1 MRQLLTCELVCQLSA
16 AVTSLEHMTSQT
28 TIDTTGPG
36 DKAPA
41 APSDLSPASGLRG
54 HPWFTLITVA
64 VGVMMVAL
72 DGTIVAIA
80 NPAIQKD
87 LKASFADVQWIT
99 NGYFLALAVS
109 LITAGKLGD
118 RFGHRQ
124 TFLIGVVGFAA
135 ASGAIGLSSS
145 IAAVVTFRVFQGL
158 FGALLM
164 PAALGLLRATFPA
177 EKLNMAIGIW
187 GMVIGA
193 STAGGP
199 ILGGVLVEHVNWQSV
214 FFINVPVGAI
224 ALVLGLLILLDH
236 RAALGRGP
244 LNEHSASRSFD
255 ILGIVLL
262 SGAMFCLVWALI
274 KAPTWG
280 WGDGR
285 TWTFIAV
292 SVVGFALFSFWE
304 TKVKEPLIPLGLFRS
319 VPLSAGVV
327 LMVLMAIAFM
337 GGLFFVTFYLQN
349 VHGMKPIDAGLHLL
363 PLTGMMIVGSPLA
376 GAMITKLGPRIPLAG
391 GMAATAIAMY
401 GMSTLQT
408 DTGSAVM
415 SLWFA
420 LLGLGLAPVM
430 VGATEVIVGNAPMEL
445 SGVAGG
451 LQQAAM
457 QIGGSLGT
465 AVLGAVMASKVDG
478 DLAANWKDA
487 GLPPLT
493 PTQLDQASEAV
504 QVGVAPVAK
513 GTPEAIAAKIADVA
527 HDTFIS
533 GMSLASLVACS
544 VAVVAVFVALLTK
557 RGENAE
563 AGAGAAHI

>member
-1 MRQLLTCELVCQLSA
+1 
-16 AVTSLEHMTSQT
+16 MTSQT
-28 TIDTTGPG
+28 TIDKAGPG
-36 DKAPA
+36 DGTPA
-41 APSDLSPASGLRG
+41 APSDGTPGKGLRG

-80 NPAIQKD
+80 NPAIGDD
-87 LKASFADVQWIT
+87 LGASLSELQWIT
-99 NGYFLALAVS
+99 NAYFLALAVC

-135 ASGAIGLSSS
+135 ASGAIGLSDS
-145 IAAVVTFRVFQGL
+145 IAMVVTFRALQGL

-214 FFINVPVGAI
+214 FFINVPVGVL
-224 ALVLGLLILLDH
+224 ALALGVWILLDH
-236 RAALGRGP
+236 RAENAP
-244 LNEHSASRSFD
+244 RSFD
-255 ILGIVLL
+255 LLGIALL

-274 KAPTWG
+274 KAPEWG
-280 WGDGR
+280 WGDVQ
-285 TWTFIAV
+285 TWSFIIGSFA
-292 SVVGFALFSFWE
+292 GFGAFAFWE
-304 TKVKEPLIPLGLFRS
+304 TKVREPLIPLALFRS

-349 VHGMKPIDAGLHLL
+349 VHGMSPIDAGLHLL

-376 GAMITKLGPRIPLAG
+376 GVMITKVGPRIPLAG
-391 GMAATAIAMY
+391 GMAFTALAMY
-401 GMSTLQT
+401 GMSTLET

-430 VGATEVIVGNAPMEL
+430 VGATEVIVGNAPLEL

-465 AVLGAVMASKVDG
+465 AVLGAVMASKVDS
-478 DLAANWKDA
+478 DLEGNWAEA

-493 PTQLDQASEAV
+493 PEQADQASQAV
-504 QVGVAPVAK
+504 QVGAAPVAE
-513 GTPEAIAAKIADVA
+513 GTPAQIAAKITDVA

-533 GMSLASLVACS
+533 GMSLASLVAAG
-544 VAVVAVFVALLTK
+544 VAAAAVLVAFLTK

-563 AGAGAAHI
+563 AGAGVGHI

>member
-1 MRQLLTCELVCQLSA
+1 
-16 AVTSLEHMTSQT
+16 MTSQT
-28 TIDTTGPG
+28 TIKTTGPG
-36 DKAPA
+36 DRAPQ
-41 APSDLSPASGLRG
+41 APSDATPAKGLRG

-87 LKASFADVQWIT
+87 LSASFAEVQWIT

-145 IAAVVTFRVFQGL
+145 IAAVVVFRVFQGM

-214 FFINVPVGAI
+214 FFINVPVGILAV
-224 ALVLGLLILLDH
+224 VLGVLILLDH
-236 RAALGRGP
+236 RAENAP
-244 LNEHSASRSFD
+244 RSFD
-255 ILGIVLL
+255 LLGITLL
-262 SGAMFCLVWALI
+262 SAAMFCLVWALI
-274 KAPTWG
+274 KAPAWG
-280 WGDGR
+280 WGDGK
-285 TWTFIAV
+285 TWLFIAA
-292 SVVGFALFSFWE
+292 SVVGFGLFAFWE
-304 TKVKEPLIPLGLFRS
+304 TKVKEPLIPLALFRS
-319 VPLSAGVV
+319 VALSAGVV

-349 VHGMKPIDAGLHLL
+349 VHGMSPIDAGLHLL

-376 GAMITKLGPRIPLAG
+376 GAMITKLGPRVPLAG
-391 GMAATAIAMY
+391 GMALTAIAMY
-401 GMSTLQT
+401 GMSTLDT

-465 AVLGAVMASKVDG
+465 AVLGAVMASKVDS
-478 DLAANWKDA
+478 DLAGNWTSA

-493 PTQLDQASEAV
+493 AAQEAQASEAV
-504 QVGVAPVAK
+504 QVGVPPLAP
-513 GTPEAIAAKIADVA
+513 GTPDAIAAKITDVA

-533 GMSLASLVACS
+533 GMSLASLVAAG
-544 VAVVAVFVALLTK
+544 VAVVAVFVAFLTK

>member
-1 MRQLLTCELVCQLSA
+1 
-16 AVTSLEHMTSQT
+16 MTSQT
-28 TIDTTGPG
+28 TIDTTGPE
-36 DKAPA
+36 DRASQSPSDQPPA
-41 APSDLSPASGLRG
+41 AGLRG
-54 HPWFTLITVA
+54 HPWLTLLTVA

-80 NPAIQKD
+80 NPAIQAD

-99 NGYFLALAVS
+99 NGYFLALAVA

-145 IAAVVTFRVFQGL
+145 IAAVVTFRVLQGL

-214 FFINVPVGAI
+214 FFINVPVGVL
-224 ALVLGLLILLDH
+224 ALVLGVLILLDH
-236 RAALGRGP
+236 RAENAP
-244 LNEHSASRSFD
+244 RSFD
-255 ILGIVLL
+255 ILGIALL
-262 SGAMFCLVWALI
+262 SAAMFCLVWALI

-280 WGDGR
+280 WGDGL

-292 SVVGFALFSFWE
+292 SLVGFLLFAVWE
-304 TKVKEPLIPLGLFRS
+304 TKVKEPLIPLALFRS
-319 VPLSAGVV
+319 VALSAGVV

-349 VHGMKPIDAGLHLL
+349 VHGMSPIDAGLHLL

-376 GAMITKLGPRIPLAG
+376 GAMITKLGPRVPLAG
-391 GMAATAIAMY
+391 GMASVAIAMF
-401 GMSTLQT
+401 GMSTLET

-478 DLAANWKDA
+478 DLAANWNGA
-487 GLPPLT
+487 GLPALT
-493 PTQLDQASEAV
+493 PAQLDQASEAV
-504 QVGVAPVAK
+504 QVGVPPVAK
-513 GTPEAIAAKIADVA
+513 GTPEAIVAKITDVA

-533 GMSLASLVACS
+533 GMSLASLVAAG

-557 RGENAE
+557 RGANAE
-563 AGAGAAHI
+563 AGAGVGHI

>member
-1 MRQLLTCELVCQLSA
+1 
-16 AVTSLEHMTSQT
+16 MTSQT
-28 TIDTTGPG
+28 TIDKTGSGG
-36 DKAPA
+36 DAPA
-41 APSDLSPASGLRG
+41 VPSDAAPAKGLRG

-87 LKASFADVQWIT
+87 LGATFAEVQWIT

-135 ASGAIGLSSS
+135 ASGAIGMSDS
-145 IAAVVTFRVFQGL
+145 IALVVTFRVFQGL

-214 FFINVPVGAI
+214 FFINVPVGILAV
-224 ALVLGLLILLDH
+224 VLGVLILLDH
-236 RAALGRGP
+236 RAEKAP
-244 LNEHSASRSFD
+244 RSFD
-255 ILGIVLL
+255 ILGIALL
-262 SGAMFCLVWALI
+262 SAAMFCLVWALI
-274 KAPTWG
+274 KAPEWG
-280 WGDGR
+280 WGDGK
-285 TWTFIAV
+285 TWAFIAA
-292 SVVGFALFSFWE
+292 SVIGFALFGFWE
-304 TKVKEPLIPLGLFRS
+304 TKVREPLIPLALFRS

-349 VHGMKPIDAGLHLL
+349 VHGMSPIDAGLHLL

-376 GAMITKLGPRIPLAG
+376 GAMITKFGPRVPLAG
-391 GMAATAIAMY
+391 GMALTAIAMY

-408 DTGSAVM
+408 DTGSGIM
-415 SLWFA
+415 SVWFA

-465 AVLGAVMASKVDG
+465 AVLGAVMASKVDS
-478 DLAANWKDA
+478 DLAGNWADA
-487 GLPPLT
+487 GLPALNPA
-493 PTQLDQASEAV
+493 QEAQASEAV
-504 QVGVAPVAK
+504 QVGVAPVAP
-513 GTPEAIAAKIADVA
+513 GTPDAVVTKITDVA

-533 GMSLASLVACS
+533 GMSLASLVAAGVAL
-544 VAVVAVFVALLTK
+544 VAVAVAFLTK

>member
-1 MRQLLTCELVCQLSA
+1 
-16 AVTSLEHMTSQT
+16 MTSQT
-28 TIDTTGPG
+28 TIDATGPG
-36 DKAPA
+36 DTAPDAPLGSAPA
-41 APSDLSPASGLRG
+41 AGLRG
-54 HPWFTLITVA
+54 HPWLTLITVA

-87 LKASFADVQWIT
+87 LGATFAQVQWIT

-124 TFLIGVVGFAA
+124 TFLIGVTGFAA
-135 ASGAIGLSSS
+135 ASGAIGLSHS

-214 FFINVPVGAI
+214 FFINVPVGAL
-224 ALVLGLLILLDH
+224 ALVLGTLILRDH
-236 RAALGRGP
+236 RAARGRSP
-244 LNEHSASRSFD
+244 LNEHGAPRSFD
-255 ILGIVLL
+255 VLGIALL

-274 KAPTWG
+274 KAPSWG

-285 TWTFIAV
+285 TWLFIAA
-292 SVVGFALFSFWE
+292 SVVLFALFSVWE
-304 TKVKEPLIPLGLFRS
+304 TRVAEPLIPLGLFRS
-319 VPLSAGVV
+319 IPLSAGVV

-349 VHGMKPIDAGLHLL
+349 VHGMSPIDAGLHLL

-376 GAMITKLGPRIPLAG
+376 GAAITKLGPRIPLAG

-401 GMSTLQT
+401 GMSTLKA
-408 DTGSAVM
+408 DTGSGVM
-415 SLWFA
+415 SVWFA

-478 DLAANWKDA
+478 DLPGNWTGA
-487 GLPPLT
+487 GLPQLT
-493 PTQLDQASEAV
+493 PGQLDKASQAV
-504 QVGVAPVAK
+504 QVGVAPVPK
-513 GTPEAIAAKIADVA
+513 GVPDQVAAKITEVA
-527 HDTFIS
+527 HHTFVS
-533 GMSLASLVACS
+533 GMSLASLVAAGVAA
-544 VAVVAVFVALLTK
+544 VAVLVALLTK
-557 RGENAE
+557 RGANAE
-563 AGAGAAHI
+563 AGAGVGHI

>member
-1 MRQLLTCELVCQLSA
+1 
-16 AVTSLEHMTSQT
+16 MTSQT
-28 TIDTTGPG
+28 TIDMA
-36 DKAPA
+36 APA
-41 APSDLSPASGLRG
+41 DPTPAKGLRG
-54 HPWFTLITVA
+54 HPWLTLISVA

-87 LKASFADVQWIT
+87 LGASFAQVQWIT
-99 NGYFLALAVS
+99 NGYFLALAVT

-124 TFLIGVVGFAA
+124 TFLVGIVGFAA
-135 ASGAIGLSSS
+135 SSAAIGLSSS
-145 IAAVVTFRVFQGL
+145 IALVVTFRVFQGL

-199 ILGGVLVEHVNWQSV
+199 ILGGLLVEHVSWQSV
-214 FFINVPVGAI
+214 FFINVPVGVL
-224 ALVLGLLILLDH
+224 ALVIGLVILVDH
-236 RAALGRGP
+236 RAENAP
-244 LNEHSASRSFD
+244 RSFD
-255 ILGIVLL
+255 LLGIALL

-274 KAPTWG
+274 KAPAWG
-280 WGDGR
+280 WGDGK
-285 TWTFIAV
+285 TWLFLVV
-292 SVVGFALFSFWE
+292 SVVGFGLFAVWE
-304 TKVKEPLIPLGLFRS
+304 QKVKEPLIPLNLFRS

-349 VHGMKPIDAGLHLL
+349 VHGMSPIDAGLHLL

-376 GAMITKLGPRIPLAG
+376 GAMISKTGPRIPLAG
-391 GMAATAIAMY
+391 GMACVAIAMF
-401 GMSTLQT
+401 GMSTLET
-408 DTGSAVM
+408 DTGSGIM

-420 LLGLGLAPVM
+420 MLGLGLAPVM

-465 AVLGAVMASKVDG
+465 AVLGAVMASKVDN
-478 DLAANWKDA
+478 DLAGNWTAA
-487 GLPPLT
+487 GLPQLT
-493 PTQLDQASEAV
+493 PEQQAQASEAV
-504 QVGVAPVAK
+504 QVGVPPVAP
-513 GTPEAIAAKIADVA
+513 GTPETVVAQITKVA

-533 GMSLASLVACS
+533 GMSLACLVAAGVAA
-544 VAVVAVFVALLTK
+544 VAVVVALLTK

>member
-1 MRQLLTCELVCQLSA
+1 
-16 AVTSLEHMTSQT
+16 MTSQIT
-28 TIDTTGPG
+28 LDKTGPG
-36 DKAPA
+36 DRGPA
-41 APSDLSPASGLRG
+41 APSDASPASGLRG

-124 TFLIGVVGFAA
+124 TFLIGVTGFAA

-177 EKLNMAIGIW
+177 ERLNMAIGIW

-214 FFINVPVGAI
+214 FFINVPVGAL
-224 ALVLGLLILLDH
+224 ALILGLLILRDH
-236 RAALGRGP
+236 RA
-244 LNEHSASRSFD
+244 ESAPRSFD
-255 ILGIVLL
+255 VLGIALL

-274 KAPTWG
+274 KAPAWG

-285 TWTFIAV
+285 TWAFIGA

-304 TKVKEPLIPLGLFRS
+304 TKVAEPLIPLGLFRS

-327 LMVLMAIAFM
+327 LMILMAIAFM

-349 VHGMKPIDAGLHLL
+349 VHGMSPIDAGLHLL
-363 PLTGMMIVGSPLA
+363 PLTGMMIVASPLA
-376 GAMITKLGPRIPLAG
+376 GAAITKLGPRVPLAG
-391 GMAATAIAMY
+391 GMIATAVAMY
-401 GMSTLQT
+401 GMSTLQA
-408 DTGSAVM
+408 DSGSGLM
-415 SLWFA
+415 SVWFA
-420 LLGLGLAPVM
+420 LLGMGLAPVM

-457 QIGGSLGT
+457 QVGGSLGT
-465 AVLGAVMASKVDG
+465 AVLGAVMASKVDS
-478 DLAANWKDA
+478 DLAGNWRDA

-493 PTQLDQASEAV
+493 PAQLHQASEAV

-513 GTPEAIAAKIADVA
+513 GTPAPIAAKIADVA

-533 GMSLASLVACS
+533 GMSLASLVACG
-544 VAVVAVFVALLTK
+544 VAAVAIFVALLTK

-563 AGAGAAHI
+563 AGAGAGHI

>member
-1 MRQLLTCELVCQLSA
+1 
-16 AVTSLEHMTSQT
+16 MTSQT
-28 TIDTTGPG
+28 TIDKTGPG
-36 DKAPA
+36 DESSTSPSGGAPA
-41 APSDLSPASGLRG
+41 TGLRG

-80 NPAIQKD
+80 NPAIQSD

-145 IAAVVTFRVFQGL
+145 IALVVTFRVLQGL

-214 FFINVPVGAI
+214 FFINVPVGLLAV
-224 ALVLGLLILLDH
+224 VLGVMILLDH
-236 RAALGRGP
+236 RAENAP
-244 LNEHSASRSFD
+244 RSFD
-255 ILGIVLL
+255 LLGIGLL

-274 KAPTWG
+274 KAPAWG
-280 WGDGR
+280 WGDGK
-285 TWTFIAV
+285 TWAFIAV
-292 SVVGFALFSFWE
+292 SVVGFALFAFWE
-304 TKVKEPLIPLGLFRS
+304 TKVKEPLIPLALFRS

-349 VHGMKPIDAGLHLL
+349 VHGMSPIDAGLHLL

-376 GAMITKLGPRIPLAG
+376 GAMITKLGPRVPLAG

-401 GMSTLQT
+401 GMSTLET

-465 AVLGAVMASKVDG
+465 AVLGAVMASKVDS
-478 DLAANWKDA
+478 DLAGNWKDA
-487 GLPPLT
+487 GLPPLA
-493 PTQLDQASEAV
+493 PAQLDQAKEAV
-504 QVGVAPVAK
+504 QVGVAPVAPN
-513 GTPEAIAAKIADVA
+513 TPEAVAAKIADVA

-533 GMSLASLVACS
+533 GMSLASLVAAG
-544 VAVVAVFVALLTK
+544 VAVVAVLVALLTK
-557 RGENAE
+557 RGANAE
-563 AGAGAAHI
+563 AGAGVGHI

>member
-1 MRQLLTCELVCQLSA
+1 
-16 AVTSLEHMTSQT
+16 MTSQT
-28 TIDTTGPG
+28 TVDATEPG
-36 DKAPA
+36 GKAADPSA
-41 APSDLSPASGLRG
+41 AGSERAPERGLRG

-80 NPAIQKD
+80 NPAIATD
-87 LKASFADVQWIT
+87 LGASFSDVQWIT
-99 NGYFLALAVS
+99 NAYFLALAVT

-124 TFLIGVVGFAA
+124 TFLIGVVGFGA
-135 ASGAIGLSSS
+135 ASGAIGLSNS
-145 IAAVVTFRVFQGL
+145 ISLVITFRVFQGL

-199 ILGGVLVEHVNWQSV
+199 ILGGLLVQHVSWQSV
-214 FFINVPVGAI
+214 FFINVPVGAL
-224 ALVLGLLILLDH
+224 ALVLGALILTDH
-236 RAALGRGP
+236 RAANAP
-244 LNEHSASRSFD
+244 RSFD
-255 ILGIVLL
+255 LLGIGLL

-274 KAPTWG
+274 KAPAWG
-280 WGDGR
+280 WGDTK
-285 TWTFIAV
+285 TWLFLGA
-292 SVVGFALFSFWE
+292 SVLGFVLFSVWE
-304 TKVKEPLIPLGLFRS
+304 TKVREPLIPLALFRS

-349 VHGMKPIDAGLHLL
+349 VHGMSPVNAGLHLL

-376 GAMITKLGPRIPLAG
+376 GALITKAGPRIPLAG
-391 GMAATAIAMY
+391 GMVLTAVAMF
-401 GMSTLQT
+401 GMSRLEAG
-408 DTGSAVM
+408 TGSAVM
-415 SLWFA
+415 SIWFA

-465 AVLGAVMASKVDG
+465 AVLGAVMASRVDH
-478 DLAANWKDA
+478 DLPGNWSAA
-487 GLPPLT
+487 GLPALKPA
-493 PTQLDQASEAV
+493 QLDQVSGVV
-504 QVGVAPVAK
+504 QQGVAPVPK
-513 GTPEAIAAKIADVA
+513 GTPAVVAEKIAGVA

-533 GMSLASLVACS
+533 GMSLACLVAAA
-544 VAVVAVFVALLTK
+544 VAALAVVVALFTK
-557 RGENAE
+557 RGANAE

>member
-1 MRQLLTCELVCQLSA
+1 
-16 AVTSLEHMTSQT
+16 MTSQT
-28 TIDTTGPG
+28 TIDKTGSGG
-36 DKAPA
+36 DAPA
-41 APSDLSPASGLRG
+41 VPSDAAPAKGLRG

-87 LKASFADVQWIT
+87 LGATFAEVQWIT

-135 ASGAIGLSSS
+135 ASGAIGMSDS
-145 IAAVVTFRVFQGL
+145 IALVVTFRVFQGL

-214 FFINVPVGAI
+214 FFINVPVGILAV
-224 ALVLGLLILLDH
+224 VLGVLILLDH
-236 RAALGRGP
+236 RAENAP
-244 LNEHSASRSFD
+244 RSFD
-255 ILGIVLL
+255 ILGIALL
-262 SGAMFCLVWALI
+262 SAAMFCLVWALI
-274 KAPTWG
+274 KAPEWG
-280 WGDGR
+280 WGDGK
-285 TWTFIAV
+285 TWAFIAA
-292 SVVGFALFSFWE
+292 SVIGFALFGFWE
-304 TKVKEPLIPLGLFRS
+304 TKVREPLIPLALFRS

-349 VHGMKPIDAGLHLL
+349 VHGMSPIDAGLHLL

-376 GAMITKLGPRIPLAG
+376 GAMITKFGPRVPLAG
-391 GMAATAIAMY
+391 GMALTAIAMY
-401 GMSTLQT
+401 GMSTLET
-408 DTGSAVM
+408 DTGSGIM
-415 SLWFA
+415 SVWFA

-465 AVLGAVMASKVDG
+465 AVLGAVMASKVDS
-478 DLAANWKDA
+478 DLAGNWADA

-493 PTQLDQASEAV
+493 PAQEAQASEAV
-504 QVGVAPVAK
+504 QVGVAPVAP
-513 GTPEAIAAKIADVA
+513 GTPDAIVTKITDVA

-533 GMSLASLVACS
+533 GMSLASLVAAGVAL
-544 VAVVAVFVALLTK
+544 VAVAVAFLTK

>member
-1 MRQLLTCELVCQLSA
+1 
-16 AVTSLEHMTSQT
+16 MTSQT
-28 TIDTTGPG
+28 TVDATEPG
-36 DKAPA
+36 GKAANPSA
-41 APSDLSPASGLRG
+41 TEPDRAPDRGLRGLRG

-80 NPAIQKD
+80 NPAIAKD
-87 LKASFADVQWIT
+87 LGASFADVQWIT
-99 NGYFLALAVS
+99 NAYFLALAVT

-124 TFLIGVVGFAA
+124 TFLIGVVGFGA
-135 ASGAIGLSSS
+135 ASGAIGLSNS
-145 IAAVVTFRVFQGL
+145 ISLVITFRVFQGL

-199 ILGGVLVEHVNWQSV
+199 ILGGLLVQHVSWQSV
-214 FFINVPVGAI
+214 FFINVPVGAL
-224 ALVLGLLILLDH
+224 ALVLGALILTDH
-236 RAALGRGP
+236 RAQNAP
-244 LNEHSASRSFD
+244 RSFD
-255 ILGIVLL
+255 LLGIVLL

-274 KAPTWG
+274 KAPAWG
-280 WGDGR
+280 WGDGK
-285 TWTFIAV
+285 TWLFIGA
-292 SVVGFALFSFWE
+292 SVLGFVLFSVWE
-304 TKVKEPLIPLGLFRS
+304 TRVKEPLIPLGLFRS

-349 VHGMKPIDAGLHLL
+349 VHGMSPVDAGLHLL

-376 GAMITKLGPRIPLAG
+376 GAVITKAGPRIPLAG
-391 GMAATAIAMY
+391 GMVLTAVAMF
-401 GMSTLQT
+401 GMSKLEAG
-408 DTGSAVM
+408 TGSAVM
-415 SLWFA
+415 SIWFA

-465 AVLGAVMASKVDG
+465 AVLGAVMASRVDH
-478 DLAANWKDA
+478 DLPGNWAAAK
-487 GLPPLT
+487 LPPLT
-493 PTQLDQASEAV
+493 STQLDQVSGAV
-504 QVGVAPVAK
+504 QQGVAPVAK
-513 GTPEAIAAKIADVA
+513 GTPALIAEKIAGVA

-533 GMSLASLVACS
+533 GMSLACLVAAGVAA
-544 VAVVAVFVALLTK
+544 VAVLVALFTK
-557 RGENAE
+557 RGVNAE

>member
-1 MRQLLTCELVCQLSA
+1 
-16 AVTSLEHMTSQT
+16 MTSQT
-28 TIDTTGPG
+28 TISATGPG
-36 DKAPA
+36 DKAAA
-41 APSDLSPASGLRG
+41 APSDPTPSTGLRG

-87 LKASFADVQWIT
+87 LGASFADVQWIT

-124 TFLIGVVGFAA
+124 TFLIGVTGFAA
-135 ASGAIGLSSS
+135 ASGAIGLSHS
-145 IAAVVTFRVFQGL
+145 IAFVVTFRVLQGL

-177 EKLNMAIGIW
+177 EKLNMAIGLW

-224 ALVLGLLILLDH
+224 ALILGLLILRDH
-236 RAALGRGP
+236 RAENAP
-244 LNEHSASRSFD
+244 RSFD
-255 ILGIVLL
+255 ILGIALL

-280 WGDGR
+280 WGSGT
-285 TWTFIAV
+285 TWAFLAA
-292 SVVGFALFSFWE
+292 SVLGFGLFAFWE
-304 TKVKEPLIPLGLFRS
+304 QRVKEPLIPLGLFRS

-349 VHGMKPIDAGLHLL
+349 VHGMSPIDAGLHLL

-376 GAMITKLGPRIPLAG
+376 GAAITKLGPRIPLAG

-401 GMSTLQT
+401 GMSTLES

-415 SLWFA
+415 SIWFA
-420 LLGLGLAPVM
+420 LLGFGLAPVM

-465 AVLGAVMASKVDG
+465 AVLGAVMASRVDS
-478 DLAANWKDA
+478 DLPGNWTDA
-487 GLPPLT
+487 GLPKLT
-493 PTQLDQASEAV
+493 RPQLDATAEAV
-504 QVGVAPVAK
+504 QVGVAPVAP
-513 GTPEAIAAKIADVA
+513 GTPAAVAAKITQVA

-533 GMSLASLVACS
+533 GMSLACLVAAG

>member
-1 MRQLLTCELVCQLSA
+1 
-16 AVTSLEHMTSQT
+16 MTSQT
-28 TIDTTGPG
+28 TVDATEPGGRTTGT
-36 DKAPA
+36 
-41 APSDLSPASGLRG
+41 SPAPPDRAPGSGLRG
-54 HPWFTLITVA
+54 HPWFTLVSVA
-64 VGVMMVAL
+64 IGVMMVAL

-80 NPAIQKD
+80 NPAIAKD
-87 LKASFADVQWIT
+87 LGASFSDVQWIT
-99 NGYFLALAVS
+99 NAYFLALAVT

-135 ASGAIGLSSS
+135 ASGAIGLSDS
-145 IAAVVTFRVFQGL
+145 IPLVVTFRVFQGL

-199 ILGGVLVEHVNWQSV
+199 ILGGLLVQHVSWQSV
-214 FFINVPVGAI
+214 FFINVPVGVL
-224 ALVLGLLILLDH
+224 ALVLGLLILRDH
-236 RAALGRGP
+236 RAQNAP
-244 LNEHSASRSFD
+244 RSFD
-255 ILGIVLL
+255 LLGIGLL

-274 KAPTWG
+274 KAPAWG
-280 WGDGR
+280 WGDGK
-285 TWTFIAV
+285 TWLFIGA
-292 SVVGFALFSFWE
+292 SVLGFAFFSFWE
-304 TKVKEPLIPLGLFRS
+304 TKVREPLIPLGLFRS

-349 VHGMKPIDAGLHLL
+349 VHGMSPVDAGLHLL

-376 GAMITKLGPRIPLAG
+376 GILITKAGPRIPLAG
-391 GMAATAIAMY
+391 GMLLTAVAMF
-401 GMSTLQT
+401 GMSKLEAG
-408 DTGSAVM
+408 TGSGVM
-415 SLWFA
+415 SVWFA

-430 VGATEVIVGNAPMEL
+430 VGATEVIVGNAAMQL

-465 AVLGAVMASKVDG
+465 AVLGAVMASRVDR
-478 DLAANWKDA
+478 DLPGNWAAAK
-487 GLPPLT
+487 LPPLT
-493 PTQLDQASEAV
+493 PAQLDQVSQGV
-504 QVGVAPVAK
+504 QQGVAPVPQ
-513 GTPEAIAAKIADVA
+513 GTPAAIAAKIAGVA

-533 GMSLASLVACS
+533 GMSLACLVAAGVAA
-544 VAVVAVFVALLTK
+544 VAVLVALLTK

>member
-1 MRQLLTCELVCQLSA
+1 
-16 AVTSLEHMTSQT
+16 MTSQT
-28 TIDTTGPG
+28 TIETTGSG
-36 DKAPA
+36 GKAPA
-41 APSDLSPASGLRG
+41 APSDAAPAKGLRG

-87 LKASFADVQWIT
+87 LGATFAEVQWIT

-145 IAAVVTFRVFQGL
+145 IGAVVVFRVFQGL

-214 FFINVPVGAI
+214 FFINVPVGILAV
-224 ALVLGLLILLDH
+224 VLGVLILLDH
-236 RAALGRGP
+236 RAENAP
-244 LNEHSASRSFD
+244 RSFD
-255 ILGIVLL
+255 VLGIGLL
-262 SGAMFCLVWALI
+262 SAAMFCLVWALI
-274 KAPTWG
+274 KAPEWG
-280 WGDGR
+280 WGSGQ
-285 TWTFIAV
+285 TWLFIAG
-292 SVVGFALFSFWE
+292 SVLGFVLFAFWE
-304 TKVKEPLIPLGLFRS
+304 TKVKEPLIPLALFRS

-349 VHGMKPIDAGLHLL
+349 VHGMSPIDAGLHLL

-401 GMSTLQT
+401 GMSTLET
-408 DTGSAVM
+408 DTGSGIM

-465 AVLGAVMASKVDG
+465 AVLGAVMASKVDS
-478 DLAANWKDA
+478 DLAGNWTSA

-493 PTQLDQASEAV
+493 AAQEAQASEAV
-504 QVGVAPVAK
+504 QVGVAPLAP
-513 GTPEAIAAKIADVA
+513 GTPDAIAAKITDVA

-533 GMSLASLVACS
+533 GMSLASLVAAG
-544 VAVVAVFVALLTK
+544 VAVVAVFVAFLTK

>member
-1 MRQLLTCELVCQLSA
+1 
-16 AVTSLEHMTSQT
+16 MTSQT
-28 TIDTTGPG
+28 TIDATGPG
-36 DKAPA
+36 DAAPQAPLESPPA
-41 APSDLSPASGLRG
+41 AGLRG
-54 HPWFTLITVA
+54 HPWLTLITVA

-80 NPAIQKD
+80 NPTIKKD
-87 LKASFADVQWIT
+87 LGATFADVQWIT
-99 NGYFLALAVS
+99 NGYFLALAVT

-124 TFLIGVVGFAA
+124 TFLVGVTGFAA
-135 ASGAIGLSSS
+135 ASGAIGLSHS

-214 FFINVPVGAI
+214 FFVNVPVGAL
-224 ALVLGLLILLDH
+224 ALVLGVLILLDH
-236 RAALGRGP
+236 RAQNAP
-244 LNEHSASRSFD
+244 RSFD
-255 ILGIVLL
+255 ILGIALL

-274 KAPTWG
+274 KAPAWG

-285 TWTFIAV
+285 TWIFIAA
-292 SVVGFALFSFWE
+292 SVALFAVFAVWE
-304 TKVKEPLIPLGLFRS
+304 TRVKEPLIPLGLFRS

-349 VHGMKPIDAGLHLL
+349 VHGMSPIDAGLHLL

-376 GAMITKLGPRIPLAG
+376 GAAITKLGPRIPLAG

-401 GMSTLQT
+401 GMSTLKA
-408 DTGSAVM
+408 DTGSGVM
-415 SLWFA
+415 SVWFA

-465 AVLGAVMASKVDG
+465 AVLGAVMASKVDS
-478 DLAANWKDA
+478 DLPGNWTGA
-487 GLPPLT
+487 GLPRLT
-493 PTQLDQASEAV
+493 PGQLDKAAEAV
-504 QVGVAPVAK
+504 QVGVAPVPK
-513 GTPEAIAAKIADVA
+513 GVPEQIAAKITEVA
-527 HDTFIS
+527 HHTFIS
-533 GMSLASLVACS
+533 GMSLASLVAAGVAA
-544 VAVVAVFVALLTK
+544 VAVLVALLTK
-557 RGENAE
+557 RGANAE
-563 AGAGAAHI
+563 SGAGVGHI

>member
-1 MRQLLTCELVCQLSA
+1 
-16 AVTSLEHMTSQT
+16 MTSQT
-28 TIDTTGPG
+28 TIDKAGPG
-36 DKAPA
+36 DGTPA
-41 APSDLSPASGLRG
+41 APSDATPGKGLRG
-54 HPWFTLITVA
+54 HPWFTLFTVA

-80 NPAIQKD
+80 NPAIGKD
-87 LKASFADVQWIT
+87 LGATWTDLQWIT
-99 NGYFLALAVS
+99 NAYFLALAVS

-124 TFLIGVVGFAA
+124 TFLIGVAGFAA
-135 ASGAIGLSSS
+135 SSAAIGLSDG
-145 IAAVVTFRVFQGL
+145 ITMVVTFRVFQGL

-214 FFINVPVGAI
+214 FFINVPVGVLAV
-224 ALVLGLLILLDH
+224 ALGAWILLDH
-236 RAALGRGP
+236 RAQNAP
-244 LNEHSASRSFD
+244 RSFD
-255 ILGIVLL
+255 ILGIGLL

-274 KAPTWG
+274 KAPEWG
-280 WGDGR
+280 WGDTT
-285 TWTFIAV
+285 TWTFIVV
-292 SVVGFALFSFWE
+292 SVVGFGLFAFWE

-349 VHGMKPIDAGLHLL
+349 VHGMSPIDAGLHLL

-376 GAMITKLGPRIPLAG
+376 GAMITKVGPRIPLAG
-391 GMAATAIAMY
+391 GMAFTALAMY
-401 GMSTLQT
+401 GMSTLEK
-408 DTGSAVM
+408 DTGSGLM

-420 LLGLGLAPVM
+420 LLGFGLAPVM
-430 VGATEVIVGNAPMEL
+430 VGATEVIVGNAPLEL

-465 AVLGAVMASKVDG
+465 AVLGAVMASKVDN
-478 DLAANWKDA
+478 DLAGNWADA
-487 GLPPLT
+487 GLPALT
-493 PTQLDQASEAV
+493 PEQQEQAALTV
-504 QVGVAPVAK
+504 QQGVAPVPE
-513 GTPEAIAAKIADVA
+513 GTPAQIAAKITDVA
-527 HDTFIS
+527 HDTFLS
-533 GMSLASLVACS
+533 GMSLASLVAAGVAA
-544 VAVVAVFVALLTK
+544 VAVLVAFLTK
-557 RGENAE
+557 RGGNAE
-563 AGAGAAHI
+563 AGAGVGHI

>member
-1 MRQLLTCELVCQLSA
+1 
-16 AVTSLEHMTSQT
+16 MTSQT
-28 TIDTTGPG
+28 TIDATGPG
-36 DKAPA
+36 DTAPEAPLESPPA
-41 APSDLSPASGLRG
+41 AGLRG
-54 HPWFTLITVA
+54 HPWLTLITVA

-87 LKASFADVQWIT
+87 LGATFAQVQWIT

-124 TFLIGVVGFAA
+124 TFLIGVTGFAA
-135 ASGAIGLSSS
+135 ASGAIGLSHS

-214 FFINVPVGAI
+214 FFINVPVGAL
-224 ALVLGLLILLDH
+224 ALLLGVLILRDH
-236 RAALGRGP
+236 RAENAP
-244 LNEHSASRSFD
+244 RSFD
-255 ILGIVLL
+255 ILGIALL

-285 TWTFIAV
+285 TWLFIGA
-292 SVVGFALFSFWE
+292 SVVLFAAFSFWE
-304 TKVKEPLIPLGLFRS
+304 TRVAEPLIPLGLFRS

-349 VHGMKPIDAGLHLL
+349 VHGMSPIDAGLHLL

-376 GAMITKLGPRIPLAG
+376 GAAITKLGPRIPLAG

-401 GMSTLQT
+401 GMSTLKA
-408 DTGSAVM
+408 DTGSGVM
-415 SLWFA
+415 SIWFA

-465 AVLGAVMASKVDG
+465 AVLGAVMASKVDS
-478 DLAANWKDA
+478 DLPGNWAKT
-487 GLPPLT
+487 GLPKPT
-493 PTQLDQASEAV
+493 PVQLHQASESV
-504 QVGVAPVAK
+504 QVGVAPVPK
-513 GTPEAIAAKIADVA
+513 GASVQIAAKITEVA
-527 HDTFIS
+527 HHTFIS
-533 GMSLASLVACS
+533 GMSLASLVAAGVAA
-544 VAVVAVFVALLTK
+544 VAVLVALLTK
-557 RGENAE
+557 RGANAE
-563 AGAGAAHI
+563 AGAGVGHI

>member
-1 MRQLLTCELVCQLSA
+1 
-16 AVTSLEHMTSQT
+16 MTSQT

-36 DKAPA
+36 GKVPA
-41 APSDLSPASGLRG
+41 TPSDATPGKGLRG
-54 HPWFTLITVA
+54 HPWLTLITVA

-87 LKASFADVQWIT
+87 LGATFAEVQWIT

-135 ASGAIGLSSS
+135 ASGAIGLSDS
-145 IAAVVTFRVFQGL
+145 IAFVVVFRVLQGL

-214 FFINVPVGAI
+214 FFINVPVGVLAV
-224 ALVLGLLILLDH
+224 VLGVLILLDH
-236 RAALGRGP
+236 RAENAP
-244 LNEHSASRSFD
+244 RSFD
-255 ILGIVLL
+255 LLGIALL
-262 SGAMFCLVWALI
+262 STAVFCLVWALI
-274 KAPTWG
+274 KAPPSEWG
-280 WGDGR
+280 WGDAKTLG
-285 TWTFIAV
+285 FLGA
-292 SVVGFALFSFWE
+292 SVLCFALFAFWE
-304 TKVKEPLIPLGLFRS
+304 TKVKEPLIPLALFRS
-319 VPLSAGVV
+319 VALSAGVV

-349 VHGMKPIDAGLHLL
+349 VHGMSPIDAGLHLL

-376 GAMITKLGPRIPLAG
+376 GAMITKFGPRVPLAG
-391 GMAATAIAMY
+391 GMALTAIAMY
-401 GMSTLQT
+401 GMSTLET
-408 DTGSAVM
+408 DTGSGIM

-465 AVLGAVMASKVDG
+465 AVLGAVMASKVNS
-478 DLAANWKDA
+478 DLAGNWANA

-493 PTQLDQASEAV
+493 PEQEHQASEAV
-504 QVGVAPVAK
+504 QVGVPPVAP
-513 GTPEAIAAKIADVA
+513 GTPDAIAAKITGVA

-533 GMSLASLVACS
+533 GMSAASLVAAG
-544 VAVVAVFVALLTK
+544 VAVVAVLVAFLTK

>member
-1 MRQLLTCELVCQLSA
+1 
-16 AVTSLEHMTSQT
+16 MTSQT

-36 DKAPA
+36 DKIPV
-41 APSDLSPASGLRG
+41 APSDQRPTTGLRG

-80 NPAIQKD
+80 NPAIAKD
-87 LKASFADVQWIT
+87 LGASFADVQWIT
-99 NGYFLALAVS
+99 NAYFLALAVT

-124 TFLIGVVGFAA
+124 TFLIGVVGFAL
-135 ASGAIGLSSS
+135 ASGVIGLSSS
-145 IAAVVTFRVFQGL
+145 IAMVVTFRVFQGL

-214 FFINVPVGAI
+214 FFINVPVGII
-224 ALVLGLLILLDH
+224 AVVLGVWMLLDH
-236 RAALGRGP
+236 RAENAP
-244 LNEHSASRSFD
+244 RSFD
-255 ILGIVLL
+255 IPGIALL

-274 KAPTWG
+274 KAPEWG
-280 WGDGR
+280 WGDGM
-285 TWTFIAV
+285 TWAFIGA
-292 SVVGFALFSFWE
+292 SVLGFALFAFWE
-304 TKVKEPLIPLGLFRS
+304 TKVREPLIPLALFRS
-319 VPLSAGVV
+319 IPLSAGVV

-349 VHGMKPIDAGLHLL
+349 VHGMSPIDAGLHLL

-376 GAMITKLGPRIPLAG
+376 GAMITKLGPRVPLAG

-401 GMSTLQT
+401 GMSTLET

-465 AVLGAVMASKVDG
+465 AVLGAVMASKVDS
-478 DLAANWKDA
+478 DLPGNWTEA

-493 PTQLDQASEAV
+493 DTQLGQAEQAV
-504 QVGVAPVAK
+504 QQGAAPVPP
-513 GTPEAIAAKIADVA
+513 GTPEQIAAKITDVA

-533 GMSLASLVACS
+533 GMSLASLVAAG
-544 VAVVAVFVALLTK
+544 VAGVAILVALLTK

-563 AGAGAAHI
+563 AGAGVGHI

>member
-1 MRQLLTCELVCQLSA
+1 
-16 AVTSLEHMTSQT
+16 MTSQT
-28 TIDTTGPG
+28 TVDTTGPG
-36 DKAPA
+36 DKAAA
-41 APSDLSPASGLRG
+41 APSEPAPATGLRG
-54 HPWFTLITVA
+54 HPWLTLITVA

-80 NPAIQKD
+80 NPAIAKD
-87 LKASFADVQWIT
+87 LHASFSDVQWIT
-99 NGYFLALAVS
+99 NAYFLALAVS

-124 TFLIGVVGFAA
+124 TFLIGVTGFAA
-135 ASGAIGLSSS
+135 ASGAIGLSHS

-214 FFINVPVGAI
+214 FFINVPVGLV

-236 RAALGRGP
+236 RARNAP
-244 LNEHSASRSFD
+244 RSFD
-255 ILGIVLL
+255 LPGIALL

-274 KAPTWG
+274 KAPSWG
-280 WGDGR
+280 WGDGE
-285 TWTFIAV
+285 TWLFIGV
-292 SVVGFALFSFWE
+292 SALLFALFAVWE
-304 TKVKEPLIPLGLFRS
+304 TKVAEPLIPLGMFRS

-349 VHGMKPIDAGLHLL
+349 VHGMSPIDAGLHLL

-376 GAMITKLGPRIPLAG
+376 GAAITKLGPRIPLAG

-401 GMSTLQT
+401 GMSTLKA
-408 DTGSAVM
+408 DTGSGAM
-415 SLWFA
+415 SVWFA

-465 AVLGAVMASKVDG
+465 AVLGAVMASKVDS
-478 DLAANWKDA
+478 DLQSNWTGA
-487 GLPPLT
+487 GLPKLT
-493 PTQLDQASEAV
+493 PQQLDQASEAV

-513 GTPEAIAAKIADVA
+513 GTPEPIVAKITAVA

-533 GMSLASLVACS
+533 GMSLASLVAAG
-544 VAVVAVFVALLTK
+544 VAAVAILVALLTK

-563 AGAGAAHI
+563 AGAGVGHI

>member
-1 MRQLLTCELVCQLSA
+1 
-16 AVTSLEHMTSQT
+16 MTSQT

-36 DKAPA
+36 DKAPT
-41 APSDLSPASGLRG
+41 APSGKAPAKGLRG

-80 NPAIQKD
+80 NPAIASD
-87 LKASFADVQWIT
+87 LGATFAEVQWIT
-99 NGYFLALAVS
+99 NAYFLALAVS

-135 ASGAIGLSSS
+135 ASGAIGMSDS
-145 IAAVVTFRVFQGL
+145 IALVIVFRVLQGL

-164 PAALGLLRATFPA
+164 PAALGLLRATFSA
-177 EKLNMAIGIW
+177 DKLNMAIGIW

-214 FFINVPVGAI
+214 FFINVPVGVLAV
-224 ALVLGLLILLDH
+224 VLGVMILLDH
-236 RAALGRGP
+236 RAENAP
-244 LNEHSASRSFD
+244 RSFD
-255 ILGIVLL
+255 VLGIALL
-262 SGAMFCLVWALI
+262 SAAMFCLVWALI
-274 KAPTWG
+274 KAPEWG
-280 WGDGR
+280 WGNGT
-285 TWTFIAV
+285 TWTFVLA
-292 SVVGFALFSFWE
+292 SVVGFALFAFWE

-327 LMVLMAIAFM
+327 LMVLMAIAFL

-349 VHGMKPIDAGLHLL
+349 VHGMSPVDAGLHLL

-376 GAMITKLGPRIPLAG
+376 GALITKAGPRIPLAG
-391 GMAATAIAMY
+391 GMALTAIAMY
-401 GMSTLQT
+401 GMSTLDT
-408 DTGSAVM
+408 DTGGAAM

-465 AVLGAVMASKVDG
+465 AVLGAVMASKVES
-478 DLAANWKDA
+478 DLPGNWAGA

-493 PTQLDQASEAV
+493 PEQAGLASEAV
-504 QVGVAPVAK
+504 QVGVAPVTQ
-513 GTPEAIAAKIADVA
+513 GTPEPVAAKITEVA

-533 GMSLASLVACS
+533 GMSLASLVAAG
-544 VAVVAVFVALLTK
+544 VAVAAVLVALFTK

-563 AGAGAAHI
+563 AGAGLGHI

>member
-1 MRQLLTCELVCQLSA
+1 
-16 AVTSLEHMTSQT
+16 MTSQT
-28 TIDTTGPG
+28 TIDAKGPG
-36 DKAPA
+36 DGAPA
-41 APSDLSPASGLRG
+41 GRSDHGPSAGLRG

-80 NPAIQKD
+80 NPAIAKD
-87 LKASFADVQWIT
+87 LGATFAEVQWIT
-99 NGYFLALAVS
+99 NAYFLALAVS

-135 ASGAIGLSSS
+135 ASGAIGLSDS
-145 IAAVVTFRVFQGL
+145 IALVVTFRVFQGL

-199 ILGGVLVEHVNWQSV
+199 ILGGVLVEHVSWQSV
-214 FFINVPVGAI
+214 FFINVPVGAL
-224 ALVLGLLILLDH
+224 ALVLGVLILLDH
-236 RAALGRGP
+236 RAENAP
-244 LNEHSASRSFD
+244 RSFD
-255 ILGIVLL
+255 LLGIALL

-280 WGDGR
+280 WGDGT
-285 TWTFIAV
+285 TWLFIVV
-292 SVVGFALFSFWE
+292 SLAGFALFAFWE
-304 TKVKEPLIPLGLFRS
+304 TRVKEPLIPLKLFRS

-349 VHGMKPIDAGLHLL
+349 VHGMSPIDAGLHLL

-376 GAMITKLGPRIPLAG
+376 GAMITKLGPRVPLAG
-391 GMAATAIAMY
+391 GMLCTAVAMY
-401 GMSTLQT
+401 GMSTLDT
-408 DTGSAVM
+408 GTGSALM

-478 DLAANWKDA
+478 DLPGNWKDA

-493 PTQLDQASEAV
+493 PGQLDQASEAV
-504 QVGVAPVAK
+504 QVGVAPVQPNM
-513 GTPEAIAAKIADVA
+513 PEAIAAKITDVA

-533 GMSLASLVACS
+533 GMSLASLVAAG

-557 RGENAE
+557 RGVNAE
-563 AGAGAAHI
+563 AGAGVGHI

>member
-1 MRQLLTCELVCQLSA
+1 
-16 AVTSLEHMTSQT
+16 MTSQ
-28 TIDTTGPG
+28 TIDTTGAG
-36 DKAPA
+36 DGASRS
-41 APSDLSPASGLRG
+41 PSDQPPASGLRG
-54 HPWFTLITVA
+54 HPWLTLLTVA

-80 NPAIQKD
+80 NPAIQAD

-99 NGYFLALAVS
+99 NGYFLALAVA

-145 IAAVVTFRVFQGL
+145 IAAVVTFRVCQGL

-214 FFINVPVGAI
+214 FFINVPVGVL
-224 ALVLGLLILLDH
+224 ALVLGVLILLDH
-236 RAALGRGP
+236 RAENAP
-244 LNEHSASRSFD
+244 RSFD
-255 ILGIVLL
+255 ILGIALL
-262 SGAMFCLVWALI
+262 SAAMFCLVWALI

-280 WGDGR
+280 WGDGL
-285 TWTFIAV
+285 TWSFIAV
-292 SVVGFALFSFWE
+292 SLVGFVLFAVWE
-304 TKVKEPLIPLGLFRS
+304 TKVKEPLIPLALFRS
-319 VPLSAGVV
+319 VALSAGVV

-349 VHGMKPIDAGLHLL
+349 VHGMSPIDAGLHLL

-391 GMAATAIAMY
+391 GMASVAIAMF
-401 GMSTLQT
+401 GMSTLET

-487 GLPPLT
+487 GLPALT
-493 PTQLDQASEAV
+493 PAQLDQASEAV

-513 GTPEAIAAKIADVA
+513 GTPEAIVAKITDVA

-533 GMSLASLVACS
+533 GMSLASLVAAG

-563 AGAGAAHI
+563 AGAGVGHI

>member
-1 MRQLLTCELVCQLSA
+1 
-16 AVTSLEHMTSQT
+16 MTSQT
-28 TIDTTGPG
+28 TLDKTGPG
-36 DKAPA
+36 GGRPA
-41 APSDLSPASGLRG
+41 GPSEGARASGLRG

-80 NPAIQKD
+80 NPAIQQD
-87 LKASFADVQWIT
+87 LGATFAEVQWIT

-135 ASGAIGLSSS
+135 ASGAIGLSDS
-145 IAAVVTFRVFQGL
+145 IAFVVTFRVLQGL

-214 FFINVPVGAI
+214 FFINVPVGVL
-224 ALVLGLLILLDH
+224 ALVLGILILLDH
-236 RAALGRGP
+236 RAENAP
-244 LNEHSASRSFD
+244 RSFD
-255 ILGIVLL
+255 ILGIALL
-262 SGAMFCLVWALI
+262 SAAMFCLVWALI
-274 KAPTWG
+274 KAPAWG
-280 WGDGR
+280 WGDGL
-285 TWTFIAV
+285 TWTFIAA
-292 SVVGFALFSFWE
+292 SVLGFALFAFWE

-319 VPLSAGVV
+319 VALSAGVV

-349 VHGMKPIDAGLHLL
+349 VHGMSPIDAGLHLL

-376 GAMITKLGPRIPLAG
+376 GVMITKLGPRIPLAG

-401 GMSTLQT
+401 GMSTLET

-430 VGATEVIVGNAPMEL
+430 VGATEVIVGNAPLEL

-465 AVLGAVMASKVDG
+465 AVLGAVMASKVDS
-478 DLAANWKDA
+478 DLAGNWKDA

-493 PTQLDQASEAV
+493 AAQEAQASEAV
-504 QVGVAPVAK
+504 QVGMPPVAK
-513 GTPEAIAAKIADVA
+513 GTPEAIAAKITDVA

-533 GMSLASLVACS
+533 GMSLASLVAAG
-544 VAVVAVFVALLTK
+544 VAAIAVFVALLTK

-563 AGAGAAHI
+563 AGAGVGHV

>member
-1 MRQLLTCELVCQLSA
+1 
-16 AVTSLEHMTSQT
+16 MTSQT
-28 TIDTTGPG
+28 TIDKAGPG
-36 DKAPA
+36 DATP
-41 APSDLSPASGLRG
+41 PGASGTTPGKGLRG
-54 HPWFTLITVA
+54 HPWFTLVTVA

-80 NPAIQKD
+80 NPAIAKD
-87 LKASFADVQWIT
+87 LGATFAEVQWIT
-99 NGYFLALAVS
+99 NAYFLALAVS

-135 ASGAIGLSSS
+135 ASGAIGLSDS
-145 IAAVVTFRVFQGL
+145 IALVIVFRVFQGL

-199 ILGGVLVEHVNWQSV
+199 ILGGVLVEHVSWQSV
-214 FFINVPVGAI
+214 FFINVPVGVLAV
-224 ALVLGLLILLDH
+224 ALGAWILLDH
-236 RAALGRGP
+236 RAKNAP
-244 LNEHSASRSFD
+244 RSFD
-255 ILGIVLL
+255 LLGIALL

-274 KAPTWG
+274 KAPEWG
-280 WGDGR
+280 WGAGS
-285 TWTFIAV
+285 TWGFVFA
-292 SVVGFALFSFWE
+292 SVAGFAAFAVWE
-304 TKVKEPLIPLGLFRS
+304 TKVKEPLIPLALFRS

-349 VHGMKPIDAGLHLL
+349 VHGMSPVDAGLHLL

-376 GAMITKLGPRIPLAG
+376 GVMITKVGPRIPLAG
-391 GMAATAIAMY
+391 GMVFTALAMY
-401 GMSTLQT
+401 GMSTLET
-408 DTGSAVM
+408 DTGSGVM

-420 LLGLGLAPVM
+420 LLGFGLAPVM
-430 VGATEVIVGNAPMEL
+430 VGATEVIVGNAPLEL

-457 QIGGSLGT
+457 QVGGSLGT
-465 AVLGAVMASKVDG
+465 AVLGAVMASKVDS
-478 DLAANWKDA
+478 DLEGNWAKA

-493 PTQLDQASEAV
+493 PEQAGQASEAV
-504 QVGVAPVAK
+504 QVGVAPVAE
-513 GTPEAIAAKIADVA
+513 GTPAAIAAKITDVA

-533 GMSLASLVACS
+533 GMSLASLVAAGVAA
-544 VAVVAVFVALLTK
+544 VAVLVAFLTK
-557 RGENAE
+557 RGANAE
-563 AGAGAAHI
+563 AGAGVGHI

>member
-1 MRQLLTCELVCQLSA
+1 
-16 AVTSLEHMTSQT
+16 MTSQT
-28 TIDTTGPG
+28 AIDATGPG
-36 DKAPA
+36 GKAPA
-41 APSDLSPASGLRG
+41 APSEPTPAAGLRG
-54 HPWFTLITVA
+54 HPWLTLLTVA

-80 NPAIQKD
+80 NPAIAKD
-87 LKASFADVQWIT
+87 LHASFSDVQWIT
-99 NGYFLALAVS
+99 NAYFLALAVT

-124 TFLIGVVGFAA
+124 TFLVGVVGFAV
-135 ASGAIGLSSS
+135 ASGAIGLSNS
-145 IAAVVTFRVFQGL
+145 IAVVVTFRVFQGL

-214 FFINVPVGAI
+214 FFINVPVGVL
-224 ALVLGLLILLDH
+224 ALVLGMLILLDH
-236 RAALGRGP
+236 RAENAP
-244 LNEHSASRSFD
+244 RSFD
-255 ILGIVLL
+255 VPGIALL

-274 KAPTWG
+274 KAPAWG
-280 WGDGR
+280 WGDGM
-285 TWTFIAV
+285 TWLFIV
-292 SVVGFALFSFWE
+292 GSVVLFGLFALWE
-304 TKVKEPLIPLGLFRS
+304 TKVAEPLIPLGLFRS

-327 LMVLMAIAFM
+327 LMVLMAIAFL

-349 VHGMKPIDAGLHLL
+349 VHGMSPIDAGLHLL

-376 GAMITKLGPRIPLAG
+376 GAAITKLGPRVPLAG
-391 GMAATAIAMY
+391 GMAVTAIAMY
-401 GMSTLQT
+401 GMSTL
-408 DTGSAVM
+408 DAGTGSGVM
-415 SLWFA
+415 SVWFA

-430 VGATEVIVGNAPMEL
+430 VGGTEVIVGNAPMEL

-465 AVLGAVMASKVDG
+465 AVLGAVMASKVDS
-478 DLAANWKDA
+478 DLPGNWAGA
-487 GLPPLT
+487 GLPKLP
-493 PTQLDQASEAV
+493 PAQLDQASEAV

-513 GTPEAIAAKIADVA
+513 GTPEPIVAKITQVA

-533 GMSLASLVACS
+533 GMSLASLVAAGVAA
-544 VAVVAVFVALLTK
+544 VAVLVALLTK
-557 RGENAE
+557 RGANAE
-563 AGAGAAHI
+563 AGAGVGHI